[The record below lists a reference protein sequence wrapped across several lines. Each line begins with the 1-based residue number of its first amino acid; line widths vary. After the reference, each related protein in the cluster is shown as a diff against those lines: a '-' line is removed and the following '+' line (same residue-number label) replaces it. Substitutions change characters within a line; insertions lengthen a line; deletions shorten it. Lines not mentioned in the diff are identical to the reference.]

1 MMFHAFESQAAAAEV
16 LARRVAADLAAVIG
30 RRGHA
35 VLAVSG
41 GRSPV
46 PFLQALSAEVLDWS
60 RVSVTLVDERV
71 VAPGHAD
78 SNAALVRDHLLQGG
92 AADAGFRPLVSTA
105 ANVDAELAQAAA
117 QWQTPDVVV
126 LGMGDDG
133 HTASLFPD
141 AANLAAGLDP
151 ANPAA
156 LLAVVPPEAPHT
168 RISMTLAEIL
178 RSGKLYLA
186 IAGDNKRRV
195 LEQASRTLS
204 AAQPVSHLLQQTEN
218 PLHVYWA
225 A

>member
-1 MMFHAFESQAAAAEV
+1 MMFHAFESQAAAAET
-16 LARRVAADLAAVIG
+16 LARHVAADLAAAIG

-60 RVSVTLVDERV
+60 RVCVTLVDERV
-71 VAPGHAD
+71 VAPDHAD
-78 SNAALVRDHLLQGG
+78 SNAALVRDYLLQGA
-92 AADAGFRPLVSTA
+92 AADATFRPLVSVA

-126 LGMGDDG
+126 LGMGEDG

-141 AANLAAGLDP
+141 AANLAEGLDP
-151 ANPAA
+151 ANSAA

-195 LEQASRTLS
+195 LEHASRTLS

>member
-60 RVSVTLVDERV
+60 RVCVTLVDERV
-71 VAPGHAD
+71 VAPDHAD
-78 SNAALVRDHLLQGG
+78 SNAALVREHLLQGG
-92 AADAGFRPLVSTA
+92 AADAVFRPLVSVA

-141 AANLAAGLDP
+141 AANLAEGLDP

-195 LEQASRTLS
+195 LEHASRTLS

>member
-1 MMFHAFESQAAAAEV
+1 MMFHAFESQAAAAET
-16 LARRVAADLAAVIG
+16 LARHVAADLAAAIG

-60 RVSVTLVDERV
+60 RVCVTLVDERV
-71 VAPGHAD
+71 VAPDHAD
-78 SNAALVRDHLLQGG
+78 SNAALVRDYLLQGA
-92 AADAGFRPLVSTA
+92 AADATFRPLVSVA

-141 AANLAAGLDP
+141 AANLAEGLDP

-195 LEQASRTLS
+195 LEHASRTLS

>member
-60 RVSVTLVDERV
+60 RVCVTLVDERV
-71 VAPGHAD
+71 VAPDHAD

-92 AADAGFRPLVSTA
+92 AADAAFRPLVCTA

-133 HTASLFPD
+133 HAASLFPD
-141 AANLAAGLDP
+141 AANLAEGLDP

-195 LEQASRTLS
+195 LEHASRTLS

>member
-1 MMFHAFESQAAAAEV
+1 MMFHAFESQAAAAET
-16 LARRVAADLAAVIG
+16 LARHVAADLAAAIG

-60 RVSVTLVDERV
+60 RVCVTLVDERV
-71 VAPGHAD
+71 VAPDHAD
-78 SNAALVRDHLLQGG
+78 SNAALVRDYLLQGA
-92 AADAGFRPLVSTA
+92 AADATFRPLVSVA

-126 LGMGDDG
+126 LGMGEDG

-141 AANLAAGLDP
+141 AANLAAGLAP

-195 LEQASRTLS
+195 LEHASRTLS